1 MESMIGLQ
9 NAVST
14 RKFGQLRTQVT
25 AGQAESRYHG
35 GTKSCGRMSQH
46 IQESVTQVLRFIYK

>member
-1 MESMIGLQ
+1 MIGLQ